1 MTTFAAQKM
10 AIARKLRAVSRL
22 PLTDELFRVRLEPSM
37 PRIVLAGRYKGVTY
51 NELVTHQ
58 RPYCLWVT
66 ESDCLPTGLQPFKS
80 WLKSRHGGVMAVG
93 KHKLRFYR
101 EIVDEDPSYAVW
113 AIGSILIE
121 HKRAHGPKQ
130 GRLWGN
136 SAAPNRAGMLCLRGK

>member
-1 MTTFAAQKM
+1 
-10 AIARKLRAVSRL
+10 
-22 PLTDELFRVRLEPSM
+22 M

-51 NELVTHQ
+51 NELITHQ

-80 WLKSRHGGVMAVG
+80 WLESRHGGVMAVG

-113 AIGSILIE
+113 AIGE
-121 HKRAHGPKQ
+121 HTDRAHEG
-130 GRLWGN
+130 
-136 SAAPNRAGMLCLRGK
+136 ARAHTGAVFGETAQHQTGLGCCV